1 MFTGHLS
8 RTWPGKID
16 RVSVFVDVLSSSSI
30 NNGPVIKP
38 PRQMGFGHLGR
49 YSLGAEEVT
58 PPLSWGVSSYPRE
71 SDSSSEKTRTVP

>member
-1 MFTGHLS
+1 M
-8 RTWPGKID
+8 
-16 RVSVFVDVLSSSSI
+16 SVFVDVLCSSSI
-30 NNGPVIKP
+30 NNGPVRK

-71 SDSSSEKTRTVP
+71 SGSSSEKTRTVP